1 MSRNLWRAHGP
12 QVRAVL
18 TGTGLDVQPERLFGG
33 LAALSQQALGKTPK
47 IGSQI
52 AVAKAALDRQ
62 HLDADRTEAS

>member
-1 MSRNLWRAHGP
+1 MSNRSGYSAVWR
-12 QVRAVL
+12 
-18 TGTGLDVQPERLFGG
+18 
-33 LAALSQQALGKTPK
+33 LSANRPSARPK